1 MVNGSLMTT
10 EPAEP
15 RPEALIKHCPR
26 CREGDMRQFYRESRG
41 HHQEGWRC
49 VKCEYWEAVYSRED
63 EGWP

>member
-1 MVNGSLMTT
+1 MPK

-26 CREGDMRQFYRESRG
+26 CQEGDMQRFYHEAQG
-41 HHQEGWRC
+41 HRQEGWLC
-49 VKCEYWEAVYSRED
+49 VKCDYWCAVYSRED